1 MTEIL
6 ERLLATIIL
15 ITSSLLWFILWILI
29 KLFSPGPFLF
39 KQLRLGKNKKL
50 FWIYKIRTMV
60 AEAERLKDKYQHL
73 NQADGPVFKIS
84 DDPRFTKIGKII
96 SRLGL
101 DELPQLINII
111 KGEMSFVGPRPLPVD
126 EAKKVPKKYQKR
138 FSVKPGI
145 FSSWVAEGTF
155 HNDFDRWMRL
165 DLEDIEKKSFLYDL
179 WVLVKSLWF
188 ALKLLSRFVISSL
201 LAWRASSRDS
211 G

>member
-1 MTEIL
+1 MIL
-6 ERLLATIIL
+6 EQVLAAIIFVF
-15 ITSSLLWFILWILI
+15 ITPLWLILWILI
-29 KLFSPGPFLF
+29 KFFSPGPFLF
-39 KQLRLGKNKKL
+39 RQLRLGKNKKS

-60 AEAERLKDKYQHL
+60 VEAEMLKNKYQHL

-101 DELPQLINII
+101 DELAQLFNII

-126 EAKKVPKKYQKR
+126 EAKKVPKRYQKR

-145 FSSWVAEGTF
+145 FSSWVAEGAF

-165 DLEDIEKKSFLYDL
+165 DLQDIEKKSFFYDL
-179 WVLVKSLWF
+179 WVLIRSLWF
-188 ALKLLSRFVISSL
+188 VLKLLSRFVISNFL
-201 LAWRASSRDS
+201 TRRVGLRDL